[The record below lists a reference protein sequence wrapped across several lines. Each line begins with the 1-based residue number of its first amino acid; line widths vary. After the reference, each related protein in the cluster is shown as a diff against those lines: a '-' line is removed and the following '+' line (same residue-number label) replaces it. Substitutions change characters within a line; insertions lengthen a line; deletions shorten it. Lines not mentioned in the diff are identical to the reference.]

1 MAPSH
6 LLGFLP
12 HAHNQY
18 SIRPRFSIPPH
29 IQFYSVQGSV
39 SFSVFV
45 VVNDVSNKS
54 AWKVDFVADQVNR
67 YIQFAVTISRGNE
80 QNLSL
85 LKTWEVEEVNLTQTA
100 QTKFNIDECSK
111 ETILGD
117 HEHIISNDQNY
128 KSNAYERRY
137 SDRPE
142 NTNIFLQLCLYLILW
157 LSFFIAKWE
166 KLKHKL
172 CAI

>member
-1 MAPSH
+1 MARSH

-45 VVNDVSNKS
+45 VVNDVSKKS
-54 AWKVDFVADQVNR
+54 AQKVDFVADQVNR
-67 YIQFAVTISRGNE
+67 YLQFPARRAVTISRGNE

-85 LKTWEVEEVNLTQTA
+85 LKTWEVEGVNLTQTA
-100 QTKFNIDECSK
+100 QTKFNNDECSK
-111 ETILGD
+111 ETILGAQ
-117 HEHIISNDQNY
+117 EHIISNDQNY
-128 KSNAYERRY
+128 KSNAYDRRY

-142 NTNIFLQLCLYLILW
+142 NTNIFLQLCLYLIL
-157 LSFFIAKWE
+157 
-166 KLKHKL
+166 
-172 CAI
+172 